1 MHFAYNDE
9 DTVEE
14 KIEKVA
20 TNIYKAS
27 MVTYSTTA
35 RKMLKKIHQLGVAH
49 FPICIAKTQ
58 YSFST
63 DPKMYGVADDMEFHV
78 RDMVINRGAEMLVV
92 IAGDILRMPGLPKEP
107 QALHIDIKDGLIEG
121 LS

>member
-1 MHFAYNDE
+1 MLQ
-9 DTVEE
+9 
-14 KIEKVA
+14 KID
-20 TNIYKAS
+20 
-27 MVTYSTTA
+27 
-35 RKMLKKIHQLGVAH
+35 RLGLSH

-63 DPKMYGVADDMEFHV
+63 DPKLYGAVDGFEFHV
-78 RDMVINRGAEMLVV
+78 RDIVINRGAEMLVV

-107 QALHIDIKDGLIEG
+107 QALHIDIKDGEIDG

>member
-1 MHFAYNDE
+1 M
-9 DTVEE
+9 
-14 KIEKVA
+14 I
-20 TNIYKAS
+20 
-27 MVTYSTTA
+27 
-35 RKMLKKIHQLGVAH
+35 KKIQQLGVAH